1 MGIIILSYL
10 HDEIGVKKFSISPME
25 IISMFE
31 TENKDKQDTRKL
43 MTKMLKIGTQI
54 IEKVQN
60 TKVSQLRINNKSKSK
75 KIKERGNNFMESIE
89 KFLYTWQDDFLED
102 LDINEKNNLT
112 YACYERIINYFI
124 EYATIKNQ
132 VNLIEQ
138 IDHRFINQFLKYR
151 EDEATRLKDK
161 TKGFEYKTKMLYKTV
176 LQLLFDFIED
186 ESNDKYTFNI
196 KWKRLNFKKTTKE
209 KTHINENNE
218 KKILKYLDNL
228 IARASRIQDWS
239 KLNKTQRKEIKN
251 LEYVYMLNFT
261 FKLGIYMG
269 LRVSEICSLR
279 LKDISKPYTTHTN
292 QQLVDILIQ
301 GKGSKERLVPVIYSR
316 IKKEHIFFRK
326 IRKDDEILFHQITGK
341 NLTRNSLYNYFDEVG
356 ELSGTNERGCHIL
369 RHTFTYKMSEA
380 GVDVADAQDMLGHS
394 DVSTTR
400 IYFKRNPTRMRN
412 VASKI

>member
-1 MGIIILSYL
+1 
-10 HDEIGVKKFSISPME
+10 
-25 IISMFE
+25 
-31 TENKDKQDTRKL
+31 
-43 MTKMLKIGTQI
+43 
-54 IEKVQN
+54 
-60 TKVSQLRINNKSKSK
+60 
-75 KIKERGNNFMESIE
+75 MESIE

-176 LQLLFDFIED
+176 LKLLFDFIED

-239 KLNKTQRKEIKN
+239 KLNKAQRKEIKN

-261 FKLGIYMG
+261 FKTWHKSM
-269 LRVSEICSLR
+269 
-279 LKDISKPYTTHTN
+279 
-292 QQLVDILIQ
+292 
-301 GKGSKERLVPVIYSR
+301 
-316 IKKEHIFFRK
+316 
-326 IRKDDEILFHQITGK
+326 
-341 NLTRNSLYNYFDEVG
+341 
-356 ELSGTNERGCHIL
+356 
-369 RHTFTYKMSEA
+369 
-380 GVDVADAQDMLGHS
+380 
-394 DVSTTR
+394 
-400 IYFKRNPTRMRN
+400 
-412 VASKI
+412 